1 MPRTRSASAQCFSPR
16 FMPRFALGL
25 CFALAGAASAHEQL
39 LDGIAA
45 QVGSEIVLIS
55 EVMQVAGPALDQAQA
70 AGAQPAELQAIR
82 DQALDRAIE
91 RALIRQVVRRAELDA
106 GDTEVDD
113 AIGNI
118 AAENEISVPQLRQ
131 SVESQGMPYEIYRE
145 RIRAEIEHSKVM
157 NGIVASRVRVGEEE
171 VRKRY
176 QAEFGKQPRG
186 GEEFFLRH
194 LLFSFAARGGDRKAA
209 RAAAGAARARIAA
222 GEDAAAVAAEV
233 SEANPERGGALG
245 WIHRRDLAGWMAPA
259 VLPLESGALSE
270 VIETSFGCNLVQ
282 VVERREYQ
290 PVTFERAEDALHG
303 RIFAER
309 MQVEYVKFIDEI
321 RADTY
326 IERKPFFA
334 DAQAAEAAQPAQAE
348 SEVAAEAEAGA
359 ESESGAEAESEAA
372 VQAQDAAAP
381 DGGDG

>member
-1 MPRTRSASAQCFSPR
+1 MPRTRSASAGPCSGPR
-16 FMPRFALGL
+16 LAPRFALAL
-25 CFALAGAASAHEQL
+25 CFALAGAASAHGQL

-70 AGAQPAELQAIR
+70 AGAQPAELQEIR

-91 RALIRQVVRRAELDA
+91 RALIRQVVRRAEFDA
-106 GDTEVDD
+106 GDAEVDD

-157 NGIVASRVRVGEEE
+157 NGIVASRVRVSEEE

-176 QAEFGKQPRG
+176 QAELGKQPRG

-209 RAAAGAARARIAA
+209 CAAAQAARARIAGGEAA
-222 GEDAAAVAAEV
+222 GAVAAEL

-259 VLPLESGALSE
+259 VLPLESGALSD
-270 VIETSFGCNLVQ
+270 VIETGFGCNLVQ

-290 PVTFERAEDALHG
+290 PVTFERAQDALHG
-303 RIFAER
+303 RIFSER

-321 RADTY
+321 RSDTY

-334 DAQAAEAAQPAQAE
+334 EAQAAET
-348 SEVAAEAEAGA
+348 EAEAQT
-359 ESESGAEAESEAA
+359 ESEAA